1 MKLERIELQVAV
13 RRACELDVKAVKPG
27 NVSIDSPG
35 YGMTAAD
42 FLASAE
48 AIAEPITS
56 PGLTVGQRIHGAIE
70 ATQRVVNC
78 NTNLGI
84 VMLLAPIIQATEI
97 AAGNDASL
105 ELNLNDVLHGLTR
118 EDADWTYRAIRL
130 AKPGSMGTSA
140 KHDIAE
146 RPTVTL
152 GQAMQEA
159 TERDQIAR
167 LYTTGYEWL
176 FQRGVPVWRK
186 ALQRWSSE
194 EWATTAVFL
203 TYLAQENDSLISR
216 KFSLEASRRVSDA
229 AKRHCHAMNQ
239 VTNPSQIRAALTEW
253 DRELKR
259 EGLNPGTTA
268 DITVATVFLAAMQDI
283 TTRAKA

>member
-1 MKLERIELQVAV
+1 MSIDRIRLQAAV
-13 RRACELDVKAVKPG
+13 RHACELDVKALKPG

-42 FLASAE
+42 FLVSAD
-48 AIAEPITS
+48 AIAAPITQ
-56 PGLTVGQRIHGAIE
+56 PGLGVGERIYRAIL
-70 ATQRVVNC
+70 ATQQVAEC

-84 VMLLAPIIQATEI
+84 VMLLAPIIQATEL
-97 AAGNDASL
+97 ATRNDASL
-105 ELNLNDVLHGLTR
+105 ELNLINVLQNLTLA
-118 EDADWTYRAIRL
+118 DADWTYRAIRL
-130 AKPGSMGTSA
+130 AKPGGMGTSV

-152 GQAMQEA
+152 LQAMQEA
-159 TERDQIAR
+159 AERDQIAR

-176 FQRGVPVWRK
+176 FQRGVPVWRES
-186 ALQRWSSE
+186 LRRWASE

-203 TYLAQENDSLISR
+203 NYLAQENDSLISR
-216 KFSLEASRRVSDA
+216 KFGLEASRRVSDA

-239 VTNPSQIRAALTEW
+239 VTNPSQIRAALTDW
-253 DRELKR
+253 DGELKR

-268 DITVATVFLAAMQDI
+268 DITVATVFLAAMQDMSKKS
-283 TTRAKA
+283 AA

>member
-1 MKLERIELQVAV
+1 MKFDRVALQAAV
-13 RRACELDVKAVKPG
+13 RRACELDVKALKPG

-35 YGMTAAD
+35 SGMAGAD

-48 AIAEPITS
+48 AIAEPITA
-56 PGLTVGQRIHGAIE
+56 PGLAVGERIYRAVA
-70 ATQRVVNC
+70 ATQCAVDC

-84 VMLLAPIIQATEI
+84 VMLLAPLIQATEL
-97 AAGNDASL
+97 AAHNDVSL
-105 ELNLNDVLHGLTR
+105 ELNLVDVLKNLTQA
-118 EDADWTYRAIRL
+118 DADWTYRAIRL
-130 AKPGSMGTSA
+130 AKPGGMGTSA

-146 RPTVTL
+146 PPSVTL
-152 GQAMQEA
+152 LQAMQA
-159 TERDQIAR
+159 AAERDQIAR
-167 LYTTGYEWL
+167 LYTTGYEGL
-176 FQRGVPVWRK
+176 FRRGVRIWRE

-216 KFSLEASRRVSDA
+216 KFGLEASRRVSDA

-239 VTNPSQIRAALTEW
+239 VSEPSQFRAALTDW
-253 DRELKR
+253 DTELKR

-268 DITVATVFLAAMQDI
+268 DITVATVFLAAMQDMSKKSA
-283 TTRAKA
+283 T